1 MAIKKE
7 EKSAFNEFLK
17 LVEGDKL
24 FYSYIFFGGEIEEI
38 LDFSKKTA
46 NFLENNIFEIT
57 KRPLS
62 DFSIIYPNEKGN
74 IGIDEIRSLQGFL
87 YQTPVA
93 SKKRTAVIFGAQNLT
108 NEAQSALL
116 KIFEEP
122 PPNSLIILICNE
134 ISGLMPTISSRAHKI
149 YFPRVSKS
157 SQRGKIKEIGE
168 DEDSAEEKIKKIL
181 LTLKKNPIENANAI
195 KEVLNRLKLIKSF
208 NLNNKL
214 QLRFIHAFLK
224 RQK

>member
-1 MAIKKE
+1 MAAKKE
-7 EKSAFNEFLK
+7 NLDIYGNFVK
-17 LVEGDKL
+17 LAQNNKL
-24 FYSYIFFGGEIEEI
+24 SHAYIFFGKDVEGIFY
-38 LDFSKKTA
+38 FSQKIA
-46 NFLENNIFEIT
+46 NFLENNIFEISQ
-57 KRPLS
+57 KQLS

-74 IGIDEIRSLQGFL
+74 IGIDEIRNLQGFL
-87 YQTPVA
+87 YQTPVV
-93 SKKRTAVIFGAQNLT
+93 SGKRTAVIFSAQNLT

-149 YFPRVSKS
+149 YFPTGAKPAKKREV
-157 SQRGKIKEIGE
+157 GEAGNGENPEEI
-168 DEDSAEEKIKKIL
+168 IQKIL
-181 LTLKKNPIENANAI
+181 LTLKKDPIKNIQAL

-214 QLRFIHAFLK
+214 QLRFLNSFLK
-224 RQK
+224 KQK